1 MPIRTCTVCV
11 SPGQVNVLS
20 LCQECVYV
28 PFSISR
34 YCWHY
39 ALLQRKKNGGRVA
52 NAASLFLSLPPLYF
66 SSPLPLPLPL
76 HVAFY
81 SPAHIRGYVQW
92 SLHSW
97 GCEGVRF
104 HLNGENKCACN
115 QPKLPHPVTTPAIM
129 CIFTPSVKIK
139 NCDFFF
145 SLTADVHGAH
155 K

>member
-1 MPIRTCTVCV
+1 MPIRTSTVCV

-34 YCWHY
+34 YWY
-39 ALLQRKKNGGRVA
+39 ALLRQEKRGRICKCG
-52 NAASLFLSLPPLYF
+52 LSFPFTTPPLYF

-81 SPAHIRGYVQW
+81 PPVHIRGYVQW

-104 HLNGENKCACN
+104 HLTGENKCACN
-115 QPKLPHPVTTPAIM
+115 QPKLPHSVTTPAIM

-139 NCDFFF
+139 NCDFFLF
-145 SLTADVHGAH
+145 DS
-155 K
+155 